1 MTAVVSFIRQCL
13 AKGMSLDDALTA
25 AEIMEAQPTPRSKAA
40 ERTARWRERKEA
52 SQASR
57 VTVGDGRDA
66 CDGGVTVNEPKTSM
80 KSQASVPAH
89 VRELSPN
96 LENNHHAVAVV
107 VEARATALD
116 DWPAGDAHA
125 HLRRLV
131 METGSPRLD
140 PTKAP
145 GLITTLGRLA
155 AWRRDGASWEHEV
168 VPVITTIARKRG
180 PPINTWKF
188 FDAAIAQSIADNRKA
203 LTIPEASD
211 VPSSKR
217 SQREANLARAFA
229 GAEAAAQRRRSP

>member
-1 MTAVVSFIRQCL
+1 MSITAIVEALVLAGASPETILAAVRAAESFQEDAL
-13 AKGMSLDDALTA
+13 AKRRASDA
-25 AEIMEAQPTPRSKAA
+25 
-40 ERTARWRERKEA
+40 ARQRALREKRNNVT
-52 SQASR
+52 SR
-57 VTVGDGRDA
+57 VSRESRDVAVTHGDI
-66 CDGGVTVNEPKTSM
+66 PKTSM
-80 KSQASVPAH
+80 KSQASEPAR
-89 VRELSPN
+89 VRDITPIS
-96 LENNHHAVAVV
+96 ENNHLAVAAV
-107 VEARATALD
+107 VEARANAPD
-116 DWPAGDAHA
+116 DWPTGDAHD

-131 METGSPRLD
+131 IEAGSPRLD
-140 PTKAP
+140 PAKTP

-211 VPSSKR
+211 VPSPKR

-229 GAEAAAQRRRSP
+229 ATEAASRLRQSS